1 MIKRLSILAI
11 ILTLVLMT
19 MTGCIPGDGT
29 YTVAHKAGF
38 FWGIWHGWMA
48 PLSLIIG
55 FFNRNIRIYEVF
67 NTGWLYDLGFY
78 AAIISGFGGF
88 SLSRKRKNKNR

>member
-1 MIKRLSILAI
+1 MKKKLAILAI
-11 ILTLVLMT
+11 ILTLMVIT

-29 YTVAHKAGF
+29 YSITHKAGF

-48 PLSLIIG
+48 PFSLIIS
-55 FFNRNIRIYEVF
+55 FFKHNISIYEPF
-67 NTGWLYDLGFY
+67 NTGWFYDLGFY

-88 SLSRKRKNKNR
+88 SLSRKRKKNK